1 MSDLKTGVQAQEPAA
16 ENNSPRPQ
24 LQFLDV
30 DRLQVFP
37 QARGV
42 AFEDLDVA
50 DLVDSVRAHGVE
62 QPLIVCPIDK
72 DPEGFAVICGH
83 RRLKAAIETGAATVP
98 VLIREDLQFGQS
110 ESAEPIQRLQIEEN
124 LHRQQLT
131 PLQEAQAIKG
141 YMKTHN
147 LSVSAT
153 AKNLALSRP
162 FVQDAIKIAELEK
175 LASGGARRL
184 APPDSKG
191 KDPKDIFAGLSK
203 SHLLLLANN
212 RKESCFDQLLA
223 RCQRGD
229 SVRALRRFLE
239 ATGKA
244 AKKKSKPLQT
254 VRVYSATLFN
264 GQARIAATLE
274 AEDAFLASE
283 AAVDAEI
290 RQEAQTA
297 TQDMMDALIQ
307 AVVALPAESAATA
320 GETQSPN
327 PTGETGRDPAVVE
340 PTDNP
345 PKGLRPAPEGW
356 ETMSTEHLVALAAPP
371 VEATHAYWHQI
382 KDSFQDTI
390 APVAFKAEMEDMAV
404 LGEFANLILLG
415 MRDHRHVSWYNANIR
430 AKIGAKTRGRRPFF
444 PIDTRRLNHA

>member
-62 QPLIVCPIDK
+62 QPLIVCAIDK
-72 DPEGFAVICGH
+72 EPEAFAVICGH

-131 PLQEAQAIKG
+131 PLQEAQAIQS

-147 LSVSAT
+147 LSTRAAARNLGMSRSLVQDCVKIAVLANQAGKVAT
-153 AKNLALSRP
+153 RVATPGTDRTLADILAPLPKKILLILAKNRNATFFPKL
-162 FVQDAIKIAELEK
+162 LER
-175 LASGGARRL
+175 G
-184 APPDSKG
+184 
-191 KDPKDIFAGLSK
+191 
-203 SHLLLLANN
+203 
-212 RKESCFDQLLA
+212 
-223 RCQRGD
+223 QRGD
-229 SVRALRRFLE
+229 SVRSMERYIRSLNQTDEATPKTFETVRAFSASFLHRQARLVAKLEVAPALLAGEVQPDDDALRE
-239 ATGKA
+239 TEPKA
-244 AKKKSKPLQT
+244 
-254 VRVYSATLFN
+254 R
-264 GQARIAATLE
+264 
-274 AEDAFLASE
+274 
-283 AAVDAEI
+283 
-290 RQEAQTA
+290 
-297 TQDMMDALIQ
+297 DMMGAIVEAIGALVSDSPEKPESQKPKMERADA
-307 AVVALPAESAATA
+307 ST
-320 GETQSPN
+320 
-327 PTGETGRDPAVVE
+327 E

-345 PKGLRPAPEGW
+345 NKGLRPAPEGW
-356 ETMSTEHLVALAAPP
+356 ETLTTEHLVALAAPP
-371 VEATHAYWHQI
+371 AEATHAYWHQI

-444 PIDTRRLNHA
+444 PIDTRRLDHA